1 MSESQRIIPAILQE
15 ATERQRIASD
25 PLVSSWVGASA
36 GSGKTKVLTDRMLRL
51 LLPREDGR
59 PGTAPQKIL
68 ALTFTKAAAN
78 EMALRLSQKLSR
90 WAVMDGTDLS
100 YDLENLL
107 GRTPKEAEIEAARKL
122 FARVVDAPGG
132 LNIMTIHS
140 FCQSVLGRFPI
151 EAGLPPH
158 FRPLEEEEAR
168 KLLDEARKDTLSHAG
183 TKSGSPLQSAIG
195 NISTLVT
202 EEAFSSLLKALIA
215 ERGQMESVLK
225 RTFGIDGLY
234 AKICTQLGIRP
245 GLTLDAFFADFC
257 GGGDRTGLQN
267 ACAALAGGTKT
278 DADKAIAIQA
288 FWDETGGRM
297 PLYADYKS
305 IFITSTGTVSKKLAT
320 QKAIG
325 LYTDLLDVL
334 TAEAER
340 ILAFEDERRAIV
352 CAETTRDLLLIG
364 QAVLQRYQ
372 ALKDERGAV
381 DFDDLILRTLSLLK
395 GDVKS
400 LNGLKVTPWILYK
413 LDEGLDHILVD
424 EAQDTN
430 PEQWEIIRALT
441 DDFFTGQGAAEDIRT
456 LFVVGDKKQ
465 SIFSF
470 QRAAPEK
477 FDDMYRWFDKKIRE
491 SGGAFAPVDINTSFR
506 SVRTILDAVDAVF
519 APARGLM
526 AGYPVHIAQREGQPG
541 LVELW
546 PLFETAQSTEE
557 ESRNEDNT
565 SGTAGWTL
573 PDKLVESESGSA
585 RMAAKIGDMIKLWID
600 EKTRLETYDRPIR
613 AGDIMVLVRARNAFV
628 NQLVRALKT
637 RKIPVSGVDRMILG
651 DQIAVQDLCAAAR
664 FALLPD
670 DSLTLATLLKSP
682 FIGMDEDALYA
693 LAQGRPSSLWESLKE
708 KGDGIIISWLESLI
722 VQAGNLH
729 PYEFFS
735 RLVQEP
741 CPADSSSG
749 MRAIRRRLG
758 DDALDP
764 LDEFLNLTLAYQGG
778 HGGGLQSFLH
788 WHEQGS
794 SEIKRQMEEAGGAVR
809 IMTVHG
815 AKGLQA
821 PIVFLPDTVRV
832 KSPDPD
838 KILWPNRTGLDIPL
852 YVPSRESTPQA
863 ATQARSAV
871 ERQMDEE
878 YRRLLYVAMTRAEER
893 LYIGGYINKRGPT
906 QGGRTAY
913 WYDDIRGALESHPD
927 IQREKSGIMDKDGN
941 DQLLLR
947 LSSAANAAPD
957 KTRKGETRI
966 EKPAIELPGW
976 AFKPAPE
983 EPFPPRPLAP
993 SRPSEAEPAATS
1005 PLAESQAYRF
1015 QRGNAAH
1022 KLLQT
1027 LPELPPAA
1035 RRVAAEKYLARP
1047 ALGLPAD
1054 MQKTIAAEVMAIL
1067 EDQTFGAI
1075 FGPGSM
1081 AEIPV
1086 TGFLHGK
1093 TLISAQIDRVL
1104 ITDEEIL
1111 IVDFK
1116 TNRPP
1121 PDTIADVPA
1130 AYLRQMKIY
1139 ADLMREI
1146 YPGRAVKTAL
1156 LWTDG
1161 ARLMEIG
1168 NT

>member
-1 MSESQRIIPAILQE
+1 MSDSLQRSIPAILLE
-15 ATERQRIASD
+15 ATQRQRIASD

-78 EMALRLSQKLSR
+78 EMALRLSKKLSQ
-90 WAVMDGTDLS
+90 WAVMEDADLTRE
-100 YDLENLL
+100 LETLF
-107 GRTPKEAEIEAARKL
+107 GRAPKGEEIQSARKL

-158 FRPLEEEEAR
+158 FKPLEEEESR
-168 KLLDEARKDTLSHAG
+168 DLLDEARRYILSNAG
-183 TKSGSPLQSAIG
+183 TKDGSPLQTAIG
-195 NISTLVT
+195 NISTRMT
-202 EEAFSSLLKALIA
+202 EEAFTGLLKAVIA

-225 RTFGIDGLY
+225 HTFGIEGLY
-234 AKICTQLGIRP
+234 TRACTVLGIRP
-245 GLTLDAFFADFC
+245 GLTASESFADFC
-257 GGGDRTGLQN
+257 AGGDHTGLRT
-267 ACAALAGGTKT
+267 ACAALAEGSKT
-278 DADKAIAIQA
+278 DGEKAIGIQA
-288 FWDETGGRM
+288 FWDEAGDKTH
-297 PLYADYKS
+297 LYADYKS
-305 IFITSTGTVSKKLAT
+305 IFITSGGTVAKKLAT
-320 QKAIG
+320 QKPADRHPELIS
-325 LYTDLLDVL
+325 VL

-340 ILAFEDERRAIV
+340 ILAFENEKNAIA

-364 QAVLQRYQ
+364 QAVLHGYQ
-372 ALKDERGAV
+372 LLKEERGAV
-381 DFDDLILRTLSLLK
+381 DFDDLILKTLSLLK
-395 GDVKS
+395 GEVNS
-400 LNGLKVTPWILYK
+400 LKGLKVTPWVLYK

-430 PEQWEIIRALT
+430 PEQWEIIRALS
-441 DDFFTGQGAAEDIRT
+441 DDFFSGEGAADDLRT

-477 FDDMYRWFDKKIRE
+477 FEDMYRWFDKKIRE
-491 SGGAFAPVDINTSFR
+491 AGCGFAPVDINTSFR
-506 SVRTILDAVDAVF
+506 SVRTVLDAVDAVF
-519 APARGLM
+519 APARNLM
-526 AGYPVHIAQREGQPG
+526 AGYPTHIAQREGQPG

-546 PLFETAQSTEE
+546 PLFETAQDMEE
-557 ESRNEDNT
+557 GQNDTPE
-565 SGTAGWTL
+565 TAGWAL
-573 PDKLVESESGSA
+573 PDRLVESESGSA
-585 RMAAKIGDMIKLWID
+585 RMASKIGDTIKSWLD
-600 EKTRLETYDRPIR
+600 QKTSLDSYDRPIR

-628 NQLVRALKT
+628 NQLVRALKK
-637 RKIPVSGVDRMILG
+637 RKIPVSGVDRMVLG
-651 DQIAVQDLCAAAR
+651 EQLAVQDLCAAAR

-670 DSLTLATLLKSP
+670 DSLTLASLLKSP

-693 LAQGRPSSLWESLKE
+693 LARGRPSTLWYSLK
-708 KGDGIIISWLESLI
+708 KNGDGLIVSWLEKLI
-722 VQAGNLH
+722 VQAGSLH

-741 CPADSSSG
+741 CPADGASG

-764 LDEFLNLTLAYQGG
+764 LDEFLNLTLDYQSG

-832 KSPDPD
+832 KSPDLD
-838 KILWPNRTGLDIPL
+838 KILWPNRTGLDVPL
-852 YVPSRESTPQA
+852 YLSSRETTPQA
-863 ATQARSAV
+863 AAQARTDV
-871 ERQMDEE
+871 ERQMDDE

-893 LYIGGYINKRGPT
+893 LYIGGYINKRGPS
-906 QGGRTAY
+906 QNGRTAY
-913 WYDDIRGALESHPD
+913 WYDDIRSALEAHPD
-927 IQREKSGIMDKDGN
+927 IRREKSGVADKDGN
-941 DQLLLR
+941 DQPLLR
-947 LSSAANAAPD
+947 LAAAASAGPD
-957 KTRKGETRI
+957 KAHKKNETHKDTI
-966 EKPAIELPGW
+966 ATALPAW
-976 AFKPAPE
+976 AFKPAPA

-993 SRPSEAEPAATS
+993 SRPSEPEPAAAS
-1005 PLAESQAYRF
+1005 PLAESQAHRF
-1015 QRGNAAH
+1015 RRGNAAH
-1022 KLLQT
+1022 RLLQT
-1027 LPELPPAA
+1027 LPDLPHAA
-1035 RRVAAEKYLARP
+1035 QRAAAEKFLARP
-1047 ALGLPAD
+1047 ALGLPPQ
-1054 MQKTIAAEVMAIL
+1054 MQKSIADEVMAIL
-1067 EDQTFGAI
+1067 EDKTFGSI

-1086 TGFLHGK
+1086 TGFLNGK
-1093 TLISAQIDRVL
+1093 TLISGQIDRVL
-1104 ITDEEIL
+1104 ITGEDIL

-1121 PDTIADVPA
+1121 PDNAKDVPP

-1146 YPGRAVKTAL
+1146 YPGRTVRTAL

-1161 ARLMEIG
+1161 ARLMEID
-1168 NT
+1168 NA